1 MLKSRN
7 DEEQVQRAFAKA
19 LEMQHMAEENVT
31 ALKAELART
40 EHKNLE
46 EIEALAEQVFLA
58 CNYYRVQKL

>member
-46 EIEALAEQVFLA
+46 V
-58 CNYYRVQKL
+58 